1 MSSVNRVIECRQL
14 RMRYGHKDVLAG
26 VDFDV
31 AAGETVALLGPN
43 GAGKTTTIEVLEGFR
58 NRSAGL
64 VSVFGVDPWH
74 GDERWRSRIGVVLQS
89 WRDHPKWRVREL
101 LAYQSSLYV
110 PSAPAEASRPW
121 DVADLLG
128 ALDLEDLA
136 DAQIRTLSGGQRRR
150 LDIAI
155 GLVGRPDVL
164 FLDEPTAGLDPRA
177 RRDFLALIKRV
188 GDDLGSTILITT
200 HDLDEAEELADRI
213 LILVGGRV
221 IATGTSHE
229 LTNQIAGQDRV
240 RWAVDGH
247 RHEHST
253 DDSTAFTR
261 ELFARYGE
269 QVHDLE
275 VRRASLEDAYLSIVQ
290 AAEQDTAPGGIEEKA
305 A

>member
-1 MSSVNRVIECRQL
+1 MHHVEGPSKTHRV
-14 RMRYGHKDVLAG
+14 
-26 VDFDV
+26 
-31 AAGETVALLGPN
+31 
-43 GAGKTTTIEVLEGFR
+43 
-58 NRSAGL
+58 GL
-64 VSVFGVDPWH
+64 
-74 GDERWRSRIGVVLQS
+74 
-89 WRDHPKWRVREL
+89 
-101 LAYQSSLYV
+101 
-110 PSAPAEASRPW
+110 
-121 DVADLLG
+121 
-128 ALDLEDLA
+128 LDLEHLA

-177 RRDFLALIKRV
+177 RRDFLALIRRI

-200 HDLDEAEELADRI
+200 HDLVEAEELADRI

-221 IATGTSHE
+221 TPTGTSLE
-229 LTNQIAGQDRV
+229 LTGQIAGQDRV
-240 RWAVDGH
+240 RWTVDGH

-261 ELFARYGE
+261 ELFGRYGE

-290 AAEQDTAPGGIEEKA
+290 AAEQETTPGGIEEKA